1 LLAVTGHGAPALL
14 TPEAVVKA
22 LLEGEQVVDVRPGD
36 SARLGGAPTH
46 FWLCPTPVD
55 ATALKPAYR
64 LARQLQGGDATQVA
78 IEGWAE
84 LVGLGSLSD
93 RSRLP
98 DLDSKSVLAL
108 STLEEWMTK
117 GGLAVL
123 ALRVHRLI
131 DPVELAA
138 PPPAGQDGWV
148 RLEGLPAEP
157 GVAKS
162 EPALSEV
169 AFKAKLAGVAEAL
182 PGGLTPL

>member
-1 LLAVTGHGAPALL
+1 MTGYGAPALL
-14 TPEAVVKA
+14 APEPVVKA
-22 LLEGEQVVDVRPGD
+22 LLEGEQVVDLRPGGSD
-36 SARLGGAPTH
+36 RLAGAPTH

-55 ATALKPAYR
+55 PAALKPAYR
-64 LARQLQGGDATQVA
+64 LARQLEGAGDAPRVA

-98 DLDSKSVLAL
+98 DLDSKSVLDR
-108 STLEEWMTK
+108 STLEAWMDK

-123 ALRVHRLI
+123 GLRVHRL
-131 DPVELAA
+131 VEPIPLPT
-138 PPPAGQDGWV
+138 PPRSGQEGWT

-157 GVAKS
+157 GSSES

-169 AFKAKLAGVAEAL
+169 AFRAKLAGVAEAL